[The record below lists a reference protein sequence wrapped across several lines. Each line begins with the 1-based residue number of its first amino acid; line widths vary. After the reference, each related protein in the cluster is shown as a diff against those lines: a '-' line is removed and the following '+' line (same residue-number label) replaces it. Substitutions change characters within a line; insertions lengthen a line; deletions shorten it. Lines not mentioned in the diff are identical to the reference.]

1 MGGEGV
7 PNGFNQTT
15 DLDGFAKVYRGLGRE
30 RFSILANGRTPSM
43 TNSNDQA
50 NFLWAKFQ
58 EMTNNG
64 TELPD
69 ALGIFVDNS
78 GSQFFNEV
86 NQALF
91 QFVDQVRNTFPSII
105 LPSDSLTVGPTTSS
119 TDPDGEDINRGTTGI
134 FRGIS
139 LAGAEDWI
147 NQSQMALQ
155 NLIDNDPTF
164 QAALTT
170 DQESPTLALSTYT
183 QAELVGF
190 LDTLT
195 QARGQNAAEQQRIRS
210 EIEELQGRVVGL
222 EQSIEVGEGLDIPM
236 AMGVFHRT
244 KDQVDLNAQLVAA
257 AKDMENVLYTD
268 FL

>member
-1 MGGEGV
+1 ME
-7 PNGFNQTT
+7 
-15 DLDGFAKVYRGLGRE
+15 
-30 RFSILANGRTPSM
+30 
-43 TNSNDQA
+43 
-50 NFLWAKFQ
+50 
-58 EMTNNG
+58 
-64 TELPD
+64 
-69 ALGIFVDNS
+69 
-78 GSQFFNEV
+78 
-86 NQALF
+86 
-91 QFVDQVRNTFPSII
+91 
-105 LPSDSLTVGPTTSS
+105 
-119 TDPDGEDINRGTTGI
+119 
-134 FRGIS
+134 
-139 LAGAEDWI
+139 
-147 NQSQMALQ
+147 QSQGALQ
-155 NLIDNDPTF
+155 NLIDNDPIF
-164 QAALTT
+164 QAALLT
-170 DQESPTLALSTYT
+170 DQEEPTLALSTYT